1 MKYIIVYLFITLS
14 IYAKAQKDT
23 ARLENYIRLNYEN
36 DFFTATDRYYTQG
49 IQLSIIHPIFK
60 YSPISKTL
68 IKLKNSSSNYYGI
81 TIEQDCFTPRSIR
94 HNGIFY
100 DERPFTGVFF
110 LSHQLTSQNFEKQ
123 IALKTQLDIGGI
135 GKCARCEDEQKA
147 IHRALINIQPLGWE
161 NQLNNDVV
169 VNYKAGIEKGIINRK
184 HVQSFVQ
191 STVRMGTLYDDLS
204 AGVNFR
210 FGIFSNYFKNLG
222 LEKTY
227 INNPAKK
234 FKAYIVLKSNLR
246 TVGYN
251 ATLQGGVFRHDN
263 IYTLKSNQITRL
275 VYDAGGYAVLAFKH
289 FSVEY
294 GYFYTTKEF
303 EAGLEHGWGKVTFI
317 SNF

>member
-1 MKYIIVYLFITLS
+1 M
-14 IYAKAQKDT
+14 AQRDT
-23 ARLENYIRLNYEN
+23 TALENYIRLNYEN

-123 IALKTQLDIGGI
+123 IALKTQVDIGGI
-135 GKCARCEDEQKA
+135 GKCARCEDEQKG
-147 IHRALINIQPLGWE
+147 IHRALVNIQPLGWE
-161 NQLNNDVV
+161 NQLNNDIVL
-169 VNYKAGIEKGIINRK
+169 NYRASIEKGIINTK
-184 HVQSFVQ
+184 HLQAFAQ
-191 STVRMGTLYDDLS
+191 STVRIGTLYNDLS
-204 AGVNFR
+204 TGLNVR

-227 INNPAKK
+227 SNNSAKK
-234 FKAYIVLKSNLR
+234 FKSYIVLKSNAKA
-246 TVGYN
+246 VGYN
-251 ATLQGGVFRHDN
+251 ATLQGGFFRHDN
-263 IYTLKSNQITRL
+263 IYALKSNQITRL
-275 VYDAGGYAVLAFKH
+275 VFDAGCYAILAFKH

-294 GYFYTTKEF
+294 GYFYTSQEF
-303 EAGLEHGWGKVTFI
+303 EAGVDHGWGKVTFI